1 MNENLELYKHIYQ
14 DSEMSIFTLSKLLKE
29 LKGKDNKIKKTVEE
43 ILKGYERY
51 YDESRGSL
59 ENNEEALEEKS
70 MMAKMGASMGIK
82 KEVNSD
88 NSDASI
94 ADMLIKGVSMGTIDM
109 EKKIN
114 DYKEE
119 VDKKELKFAEDF
131 LEFQQDVITGLK
143 KFL

>member
-1 MNENLELYKHIYQ
+1 MENLELYKHIYQ
-14 DSEMSIFTLSKLLKE
+14 DSEMSVFTLNKLLTDLKE
-29 LKGKDNKIKKTVEE
+29 KDNKIKKDIEE

-51 YDESRGSL
+51 LNESKTYL
-59 ENNEEALEEKS
+59 EQAHAKLEENG

-82 KEVNSD
+82 KEVKND

-94 ADMLIKGVSMGTIDM
+94 AEMLIQGVSMGSLDM

-114 DYKEE
+114 NYKDE
-119 VDKKELKFAEDF
+119 VDKKEIKFAKDF

-143 KFL
+143 KYL

>member
-14 DSEMSIFTLSKLLKE
+14 DSEMSIFTLTKLLEE
-29 LKGKDNKIKKTVEE
+29 LKEKDNKIKKTVEE
-43 ILKGYERY
+43 ILKGYKRY
-51 YDESRGSL
+51 FEEAKSYLENSDESL
-59 ENNEEALEEKS
+59 KENGL
-70 MMAKMGASMGIK
+70 MAKMGASMGIK

-88 NSDASI
+88 NSDSSI

-114 DYKEE
+114 DYKDE
-119 VDKKELKFAEDF
+119 VDKKELKFSKDF
-131 LEFQQDVITGLK
+131 LEFQQDVIKGLK